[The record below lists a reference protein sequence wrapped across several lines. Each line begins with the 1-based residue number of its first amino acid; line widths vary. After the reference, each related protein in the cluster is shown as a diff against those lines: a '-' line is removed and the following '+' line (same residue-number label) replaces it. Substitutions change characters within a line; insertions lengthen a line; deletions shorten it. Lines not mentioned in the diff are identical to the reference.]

1 MDYVESITFM
11 LQLWACKCYI
21 WGGLKSVSPETAIR
35 KFSHFNLAGP
45 KVAGNKG
52 LFGGAF
58 EDSRDNKIEFSYKQG
73 RF

>member
-11 LQLWACKCYI
+11 LQLRPSKCYI
-21 WGGLKSVSPETAIR
+21 WAGLKSVSPETAIR
-35 KFSHFNLAGP
+35 QFSHFNVAGP

-58 EDSRDNKIEFSYKQG
+58 EDSQDKKIEFSYKQG

>member
-11 LQLWACKCYI
+11 LQPMPCKCYI
-21 WGGLKSVSPETAIR
+21 WRGLKSVSPETAIR
-35 KFSHFNLAGP
+35 QFSHFNVAGP

-58 EDSRDNKIEFSYKQG
+58 EAQDNKIEFSYKQG

>member
-11 LQLWACKCYI
+11 LQLRPCKCYI
-21 WGGLKSVSPETAIR
+21 WAGLKSLSPETTIR
-35 KFSHFNLAGP
+35 QFSHFNVAGP

-52 LFGGAF
+52 LFGVEG
-58 EDSRDNKIEFSYKQG
+58 SQDNKIEFSYKQG